1 MQLQQ
6 PEQQSPAQD
15 CSTRRFADIARGLFF
30 LLGAISIVIVMF
42 MFILV
47 WQPIWQSGFKDFHTI
62 SEAIDNLN
70 KTAKPATEVAPLM
83 LVEIEKMNLSVEKME
98 QTLQTIGKMQGDI
111 EAMRTSIKLIEDI
124 NPNIMSI
131 NYTMTQMNQILSAQM
146 RRMNYEVDRM
156 GDKFSPFGMMPF
168 NW

>member
-30 LLGAISIVIVMF
+30 LLGAVSMVVVMV

-62 SEAIDNLN
+62 SQAIDKLN
-70 KTAKPATEVAPLM
+70 ETAKPASQSVPLM
-83 LVEIEKMNLSVEKME
+83 LEQMIQMNESMLEMKSVMYDMQASMKKIETMSPRIKHMDGTIEHMNTSLDAMTITLS
-98 QTLQTIGKMQGDI
+98 
-111 EAMRTSIKLIEDI
+111 
-124 NPNIMSI
+124 
-131 NYTMTQMNQILSAQM
+131 TQMS
-146 RRMNYEVDRM
+146 RMSYLIAKIKN
-156 GDKFSPFGMMPF
+156 KFSPSVMMPF

>member
-15 CSTRRFADIARGLFF
+15 CSSRRFADIARGLFF
-30 LLGAISIVIVMF
+30 LLGAISMVIVMV

-62 SEAIDNLN
+62 SEAIDKLN
-70 KTAKPATEVAPLM
+70 ATAKPASQSVPLM
-83 LVEIEKMNLSVEKME
+83 LEQMVQMNESMLDMKSVMYDMQASMQEIETMSPRIEHMDGTIERMNNSLDAMTVTLS
-98 QTLQTIGKMQGDI
+98 
-111 EAMRTSIKLIEDI
+111 
-124 NPNIMSI
+124 
-131 NYTMTQMNQILSAQM
+131 TQMS
-146 RRMNYEVDRM
+146 RMSYLIAKIKN
-156 GDKFSPFGMMPF
+156 KFSPSGMMPF